1 MTAHTPA
8 LLLRWSGL
16 SLAGAALLLSL
27 AVGAQPAAEPTGP
40 LPLENHYQPFA
51 GEPFFLLS
59 DATYGSAEVA
69 QVRLEVNSP
78 QQLENAGGVDLRV
91 YSLTDPLRFLQQQRN
106 LHRVQ
111 VQGRSASPG
120 LANTLTHLWDSWV
133 VKSRLAWRRLFSGDA
148 RLAVT
153 AQAPALKTPA
163 TLTRPSTF
171 EEPAQYQPLP
181 GLTVVERLRYP
192 VQSAKPIQP
201 PKGLAL
207 AGSSSEFINPSAGN
221 VMVPVGRRA
230 PGLYLVEAMAGNY
243 RATTLLFVSDSVA
256 VTKVAGDQMLVWT
269 AQRHSG
275 APVAGSE
282 IVWTDGVGVLKSGK
296 TDARGLVSLDRRS
309 PEQTYVFG
317 RDPAG
322 GVFISENFYYD
333 SEIYAAKVYAVTDR
347 PLYRPGDTVLVK
359 VTGREFRSARQSVA
373 LPDAALAL
381 TLADPSGQV
390 LNQQQLRFVSGQGA
404 AARIALPDNAVA
416 GGYEL
421 RLAMSDDVYTAAFRV
436 ADYQKPHFEITLLPD
451 KADFVTGD
459 KVSGKLQLNYPDGKP
474 VAKARISLSA
484 RSQQLTMVDGELDYG
499 GPFPLKLSQEEL
511 ETNSSGVASFSL
523 PAATQPSRY
532 LLTALA
538 TDGAAYRV
546 RVSKE
551 VLVERGAAAWRMNAD
566 RQFSAPGQAVKFTLA
581 ASQREVSTTA
591 NATTP
596 TAPAAPTRWDW
607 LRLED
612 RSKASGQLIA
622 GQPLSL
628 SFAQPGSYSLQ
639 LRDAQGR
646 IVGGTSHWV
655 SGDGIKAPAGSVAMV
670 FDKPRYQVGDTAQ
683 VLLSFPEP
691 VDHALLSLER
701 DRVEATALLGAS
713 ADWVRSERLGP
724 TQWKL
729 ALTVREDMSPNMTLS
744 VAYVKNG
751 DYVFQNA
758 GVLVAQPRVA
768 VAFRTD
774 KAVYAPGE
782 LVQVT
787 VSTAVAGQPVAADV
801 TVSVVDEMIYV
812 LQPEIAPTIDEF
824 FFHPRRNNVRTS
836 ASLSFIGYDLATRQ
850 LGVLPT
856 SRQVNQRAVKVLE
869 RPRRDNI
876 DTAAWE
882 PKLRTDS
889 SGKASFSFRMPD
901 SLTRWRL
908 TGRAMD
914 AQGTVGQQVAWLR
927 SDKPFY
933 AKWTSP
939 QWQRVGDQAQASIA
953 VFNQTGTEAK
963 LQWEA
968 TGPGVSR
975 QDSLSVRPGINFV
988 SLPLDATAAGTL
1000 GLKLVLKKDG
1010 KLVDQLELPVQR
1022 LPVAWRSQ
1030 REQLLDL
1037 RSGAAALAVP
1047 ADATRLQLSFSGDP
1061 ASGALSRWMDDLIS
1075 YPYGC
1080 VEQTASRLL
1089 PLSIALQS
1097 LSPAQQSLA
1106 PELTQRL
1113 STARLALAQL
1123 AGPQARFGWWGRD
1136 MQPDAFVTVYAY
1148 YADWRATR
1156 ALGTRLPDD
1165 HWARLLDVMAK
1176 DGSSLSP
1183 LQNALALSWMR
1194 DMGLPVGGMVTA
1206 RAEQLAAASPAQPVS
1221 LRKGSL
1227 MMTEPAADDTRD
1239 MAMVLLA
1246 HEAKAQASAS
1256 VKKAAD
1262 EAAARLQTLDR
1273 PLVQALL
1280 LFTGRSS
1287 PANVQALLGRVHAD
1301 LATMDKAQTLLWL
1314 QAAMGGGQTAAAA
1327 AGPALPLPWQR
1338 GVSASGQT
1346 VWRWPAGLALPSQFS
1361 LPAGSTVGA
1370 AWLSYES
1377 SDPKPAGL
1385 PLRIERSLWRVVPQV
1400 KSAAPAAAI
1409 GVQGIND
1416 PATDG
1421 RLRIKLDPVAPGTP
1435 LSSDALY
1442 LDQLIVSSDKVQR
1455 WAVLDV
1461 ALPPGAAV
1469 EGSTWGLDLDGAAG
1483 ASQPLERA
1491 RHQPTAQGYA
1501 VPLESLAPG
1510 QPVVIRHLLRFAQR
1524 GNFKLPPT
1532 RVMKMYEPEA
1542 QALDA
1547 SGRWVTME
1555 VR

>member
-1 MTAHTPA
+1 M
-8 LLLRWSGL
+8 
-16 SLAGAALLLSL
+16 
-27 AVGAQPAAEPTGP
+27 
-40 LPLENHYQPFA
+40 
-51 GEPFFLLS
+51 S

-78 QQLENAGGVDLRV
+78 QQLENAGGVDVRV
-91 YSLTDPLRFLQQQRN
+91 YSLSDPLKFLQQQKN

-111 VQGRSASPG
+111 VQGRPASPG

-153 AQAPALKTPA
+153 TQAPALKTPA

-181 GLTVVERLRYP
+181 GLTVVERFRYP

-201 PKGLAL
+201 PKNLAL

-230 PGLYLVEAMAGNY
+230 PGLYLVEALAGNY

-269 AQRHSG
+269 AQRQTG

-347 PLYRPGDTVLVK
+347 PLYRPGDTVRVK

-373 LPDAALAL
+373 LPDAPLGL

-404 AARIALPDNAVA
+404 DARIALPDNAVA

-421 RLAMSDDVYTAAFRV
+421 RLAMGDDVYTAAFRV

-451 KADFVTGD
+451 KTDFVTGD

-551 VLVERGAAAWRMNAD
+551 VLVERGAAAWRLNAD

-581 ASQREVSTTA
+581 ASQRDAFSTATSVATA
-591 NATTP
+591 
-596 TAPAAPTRWDW
+596 APAAPTRWDW
-607 LRLED
+607 VRLED
-612 RSKASGQLIA
+612 RSKASGQLVA

-628 SFAQPGSYSLQ
+628 SFAQPGSYTLQ

-713 ADWVRSERLGP
+713 ADWVRSERIGP

-774 KAVYAPGE
+774 KPVYAPGE

-836 ASLSFIGYDLATRQ
+836 ASLSFIGYDLATSQ
-850 LGVLPT
+850 LGVLPS
-856 SRQVNQRAVKVLE
+856 SRQINQRAVKVLE

-882 PKLRTDS
+882 PKLHTDAT
-889 SGKASFSFRMPD
+889 GQAKFSFRMPD

-939 QWQRVGDQAQASIA
+939 QWQRVGDKAQASIA
-953 VFNQTGTEAK
+953 LFNQTGADAK

-968 TGPGVSR
+968 SGPGVSR

-1000 GLKLVLKKDG
+1000 GLKLVLKQDG
-1010 KLVDQLELPVQR
+1010 KVVDQLELPVQR
-1022 LPVAWRSQ
+1022 LPVAWRSP

-1037 RSGAAALAVP
+1037 RSGAAALALP
-1047 ADATRLQLSFSGDP
+1047 ADATRLQLSFSADP
-1061 ASGALSRWMDDLIS
+1061 ASGALSRWMDDLID

-1113 STARLALAQL
+1113 STARLALAQM

-1156 ALGTRLPDD
+1156 ALGTRLPDE

-1176 DGSSLSP
+1176 DGNSLSP

-1194 DMGLPVGGMVTA
+1194 EMGLPVGGMVAA
-1206 RAEQLAAASPAQPVS
+1206 RAEQLAAQASPAQPAA

-1239 MAMVLLA
+1239 TRDMALVLLA
-1246 HEAKAQASAS
+1246 HEAKAQASAG

-1262 EAAARLQTLDR
+1262 EAAARLQTVDR

-1280 LFTGRSS
+1280 VFTGRAS
-1287 PANVQALLGRVHAD
+1287 PASVQSLLGRVHAD
-1301 LATMDKAQTLLWL
+1301 QATMDKAQTLLWL
-1314 QAAMGGGQTAAAA
+1314 QSALGGGQAAAA
-1327 AGPALPLPWQR
+1327 ATGPALPLPWQR
-1338 GVSASGQT
+1338 SVSASGQT

-1361 LPAGSTVGA
+1361 LPAGSAVGA

-1385 PLRIERSLWRVVPQV
+1385 PLRIERSLWRVVPQA
-1400 KSAAPAAAI
+1400 KAAAPAAAS

-1416 PATDG
+1416 PAADG
-1421 RLRIKLDPVAPGTP
+1421 RLRIKLEAVAPGTP

-1442 LDQLIVSSDKVQR
+1442 LDQITVSSDKALR

-1469 EGSTWGLDLDGAAG
+1469 EGSTWGLDLEAAGAAGG

-1501 VPLESLAPG
+1501 VPLESLASG
-1510 QPVVIRHLLRFAQR
+1510 QPLVIRHLLRFAQR
-1524 GNFKLPPT
+1524 GSFKLPPS

-1547 SGRWVTME
+1547 SGRWATME